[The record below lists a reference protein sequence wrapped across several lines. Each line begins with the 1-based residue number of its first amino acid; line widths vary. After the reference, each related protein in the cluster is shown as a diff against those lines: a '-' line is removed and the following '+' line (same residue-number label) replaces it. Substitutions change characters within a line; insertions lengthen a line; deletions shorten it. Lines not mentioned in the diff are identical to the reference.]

1 MGKRKSIVPLN
12 EARDSFNLFQDQLI
26 PTITDVRGET
36 VEVDLGDYLHGI
48 LDHPEMPERVSW
60 IAETLLNPAE
70 IRRHWDRRL
79 RYREVYVNTVYTG
92 EDDPDGELH
101 LVIVEQRPG
110 RLRFWT
116 TFVPLDRQKYERLI
130 RKGDLLWKPRS

>member
-12 EARDSFNLFQDQLI
+12 EARDSFNLFQDQLV

-48 LDHPEMPERVSW
+48 LDHPEMPERVNW
-60 IAETLLNPAE
+60 IIETLRNPAE

-79 RYREVYVNTVYTG
+79 RYREVYMNTIYVS

-101 LVIVEQRPG
+101 LIIVERRPG
-110 RLRFWT
+110 RLHFWT
-116 TFVPLDRQKYERLI
+116 TFVPWDREKYERLV
-130 RKGDLLWKPRS
+130 RRGELLWKPKN

>member
-1 MGKRKSIVPLN
+1 MSKRKSIVPLN
-12 EARDSFNLFQDQLI
+12 DARDSFNLFQDQLV

-48 LDHPEMPERVSW
+48 LDHPEMSRRVNW
-60 IAETLLNPAE
+60 VVETLLNPAE

-79 RYREVYVNTVYTG
+79 RHREVYVNTVHVS
-92 EDDPDGELH
+92 ESDLDGEVH
-101 LVIVEQRPG
+101 LVIVERQPG

-116 TFVPLDRQKYERLI
+116 TFVPLDREKYERLVQ
-130 RKGDLLWKPRS
+130 KGNLLWKPRS

>member
-1 MGKRKSIVPLN
+1 MSKRKSIVPLN
-12 EARDSFNLFQDQLI
+12 EARDSFNLFQDQLV

-48 LDHPEMPERVSW
+48 LDHPEMPERVNW
-60 IAETLLNPAE
+60 IVETLLNPAE

-79 RYREVYVNTVYTG
+79 RHREVYVNTIYAG

-101 LVIVEQRPG
+101 LVIVERGLG

-116 TFVPLDRQKYERLI
+116 TFVPLDREKYERLI
-130 RKGDLLWKPRS
+130 RKGDLLWKPRN

>member
-12 EARDSFNLFQDQLI
+12 EARDSFNLFQDQLV
-26 PTITDVRGET
+26 PAITDVRGET

-48 LDHPEMPERVSW
+48 LDHPEMLERVNW
-60 IAETLLNPAE
+60 VVETLRNPTE

-79 RYREVYVNTVYTG
+79 QHREVYVNTVYTG
-92 EDDPDGELH
+92 EDDIDGELH
-101 LVIVEQRPG
+101 LVIVERRLR

-116 TFVPLDRQKYERLI
+116 TFVPWDRDRYEKLV
-130 RKGDLLWKPRS
+130 RKGKLLWKPRN

>member
-12 EARDSFNLFQDQLI
+12 EARDSFNLFQDQLV
-26 PTITDVRGET
+26 PTITDARGET

-48 LDHPEMPERVSW
+48 LDHPEMPERVNW
-60 IAETLLNPAE
+60 IIEMLRNPAE

-79 RYREVYVNTVYTG
+79 RYREVYVNTIYAS

-101 LVIVEQRPG
+101 LIIVERRPG
-110 RLRFWT
+110 RLHFWT
-116 TFVPLDRQKYERLI
+116 TFVPRDREKYERLV
-130 RKGDLLWKPRS
+130 RKGELLWKPKN

>member
-1 MGKRKSIVPLN
+1 MSKRKSIVPLN
-12 EARDSFNLFQDQLI
+12 EARDSFNLFQDQLV
-26 PTITDVRGET
+26 PTITNVRGET

-48 LDHPEMPERVSW
+48 LDHSEMPERVNW
-60 IAETLLNPAE
+60 IVETLLNPAE

-79 RYREVYVNTVYTG
+79 RHREVYVNTIYAG

-101 LVIVEQRPG
+101 LVIVERWLG

-116 TFVPLDRQKYERLI
+116 TFVPLDRGKYERLT
-130 RKGDLLWKPRS
+130 RKGDLLWKPRN